1 MALVKLCTAGRGRD
15 GVIMGVHGVLPA
27 IMVWGEG
34 VAELWI
40 GLRILN
46 NGFKHDKCVRY
57 S

>member
-1 MALVKLCTAGRGRD
+1 MKLCTAGRGRD
-15 GVIMGVHGVLPA
+15 EVIMGVYSALPA

-40 GLRILN
+40 GLRIVN

-57 S
+57 D